1 MGIDRKS
8 NPDGR

>member
-8 NPDGR
+8 NPDRR